1 MPKSH
6 KPTLRIG
13 KLPDLT
19 PVKMTVSLDREV
31 HELLED
37 YARIYGESYG
47 EAVKPADLVPFMVSL
62 NSLEVVA
69 SLIKNENDSL
79 WPVLEK
85 LEDELSKHKKRQNKL
100 SRYLNKN

>member
-47 EAVKPADLVPFMVSL
+47 EAVKPADLVPFMVSGFL
-62 NSLEVVA
+62 ATDNGLKRA
-69 SLIKNENDSL
+69 RKALISE
-79 WPVLEK
+79 
-85 LEDELSKHKKRQNKL
+85 
-100 SRYLNKN
+100 

>member
-1 MPKSH
+1 MNAIDKNAPEKSNDNVN
-6 KPTLRIG
+6 KSS
-13 KLPDLT
+13 LT
-19 PVKMTVSLDREV
+19 SSRL
-31 HELLED
+31 
-37 YARIYGESYG
+37 
-47 EAVKPADLVPFMVSL
+47 L

>member
-1 MPKSH
+1 MNAIVKKAPDKSNAH
-6 KPTLRIG
+6 VDKSS
-13 KLPDLT
+13 LT
-19 PVKMTVSLDREV
+19 SSRL
-31 HELLED
+31 
-37 YARIYGESYG
+37 
-47 EAVKPADLVPFMVSL
+47 L

-85 LEDELSKHKKRQNKL
+85 LEYELLKHKKRQSKL